1 MSGHTYTQ
9 DNYSNP
15 RCAHARRGLI
25 TGEEIAR
32 DLISALSVEYGITSE
47 RLLAAMRDRASVNV
61 VAMRSIKVVFPD
73 MIDVGCYSHTI
84 DLVGDK
90 FRAPNI
96 EISFVYGYPSLHIVL
111 GLGYGGRVE
120 QERQCLLTVPL
131 AGGAS
136 GKLCLR

>member
-1 MSGHTYTQ
+1 M
-9 DNYSNP
+9 
-15 RCAHARRGLI
+15 

-32 DLISALSVEYGITSE
+32 ELISALSVEYGITSE
-47 RLLAAMRDRASVNV
+47 RLLAAMRDRASVNAV
-61 VAMRSIKVVFPD
+61 GMRTIKVMFPD
-73 MIDVGCYSHTI
+73 MIVLGAIPTPLTLLGISFEHLTSI
-84 DLVGDK
+84 
-90 FRAPNI
+90 
-96 EISFVYGYPSLHIVL
+96 ISFVYGYPSLHIVL